1 MTLPSGGERMKVEK
15 GQLRRW
21 CGVGG
26 VFMVMNRVN
35 PRGLPTMW
43 WILQDGVVHHREA
56 GFIQSF
62 SVPVQA

>member
-1 MTLPSGGERMKVEK
+1 MKVEK

-21 CGVGG
+21 TARGIDEGG
-26 VFMVMNRVN
+26 IFMVMNRVN

-43 WILQDGVVHHREA
+43 WILQDGVVHHRDA